1 MKKFLILTLTFI
13 VSAYSHAGYFLE
25 IGTSQND
32 TDVNSLSFLNPTGS
46 SATSNTVSGNFIN
59 LENLSQNNQQNG
71 TSFKIGMDYSGFDMY
86 LVKKSFGTAQATGTA
101 TFGAF
106 DFTQR
111 LMLDV
116 DVMAFGLSYPID
128 LGNNHSIAP
137 LIEFGQADI
146 DASGQQISPVGT
158 FNLFPNKSND
168 DSTFAYGI
176 TYAYGISEGVELTAS
191 YIQNDLGDANTGVT
205 GTGISGMNAGEQLQ
219 SEVEVTELMI
229 GLRVT
234 F

>member
-46 SATSNTVSGNFIN
+46 AVTSNTVSGNFIN

-137 LIEFGQADI
+137 LIEVGQADI

-158 FNLFPNKSND
+158 LSM
-168 DSTFAYGI
+168 Y
-176 TYAYGISEGVELTAS
+176 
-191 YIQNDLGDANTGVT
+191 
-205 GTGISGMNAGEQLQ
+205 
-219 SEVEVTELMI
+219 
-229 GLRVT
+229 
-234 F
+234 